1 MGETLSGC
9 ELRNRPPTVP
19 TSPTSALGPWWKP
32 YIAPAVII
40 LVVLGAA
47 GRFEYRIEALDGR
60 LRPTETGL
68 AEMRGSLD
76 RYRADAL
83 GLESPQIERVSLR
96 PNVTFRATVSDAVER
111 IRYDL
116 TYTIVDIGPDSINFR
131 IDGRVG
137 NAVIE
142 NVGVRVPLR
151 PGTITPIRVQG
162 QPTLVIAILD
172 KSPNEAV
179 VAVGPLKEE
188 KAA

>member
-1 MGETLSGC
+1 M
-9 ELRNRPPTVP
+9 
-19 TSPTSALGPWWKP
+19 
-32 YIAPAVII
+32 II

-47 GRFEYRIEALDGR
+47 GRFEYRLEALDGR
-60 LRPTETGL
+60 LRTAETGL
-68 AEMRGSLD
+68 AEMRGSLN

-96 PNVTFRATVSDAVER
+96 PSAAFRAMANDAVGR

-116 TYTIVDIGPDSINFR
+116 TYTIVEIGPDSINFR

-137 NAVIE
+137 NTVFT
-142 NVGVRVPLR
+142 NVGLRVPLR
-151 PGTITPIRVQG
+151 PGTVTPIRVQG

-172 KSPNEAV
+172 KSPYEVV

>member
-1 MGETLSGC
+1 M
-9 ELRNRPPTVP
+9 
-19 TSPTSALGPWWKP
+19 
-32 YIAPAVII
+32 II

-60 LRPTETGL
+60 LRTVETGL
-68 AEMRGSLD
+68 AEMRGSLN

-96 PNVTFRATVSDAVER
+96 PSAAFRTVVNDAVGR

-116 TYTIVDIGPDSINFR
+116 TYTIVDISPDSINFR

-137 NAVIE
+137 NAVLA
-142 NVGVRVPLR
+142 NVGIRVPLR

-162 QPTLVIAILD
+162 QPTLVLAILD
-172 KSPNEAV
+172 KSPNEAI